1 MPPKQH
7 SPGYANIETGEVVDF
22 VPVPRYQSHA
32 YHSGGFFMG
41 YQEALARV
49 IDSPDLTDG
58 ELRVLFKLLTRLE
71 YNSVVLVNVSEL
83 AREMGRNRQAVSKS
97 IKALVERSVLVRGPK
112 MGRTSSY
119 MLNPDLA
126 FVGSAPDRARAQ
138 KVYDKRLERGWDVI
152 EGDGEATNGSEG
164 GFAGESP
171 LPGL

>member
-22 VPVPRYQSHA
+22 VPVPRYQSHV

-83 AREMGRNRQAVSKS
+83 AREMSRDRSGVSRS
-97 IKALVERSVLVRGPK
+97 LKALVDRGVLLRGPK

-119 MLNPDLA
+119 MLNPELA

-138 KVYDKRLERGWDVI
+138 RIYDRRLERGWEVV
-152 EGDGEATNGSEG
+152 EGDSGAAQDGSVSG
-164 GFAGESP
+164 DQA